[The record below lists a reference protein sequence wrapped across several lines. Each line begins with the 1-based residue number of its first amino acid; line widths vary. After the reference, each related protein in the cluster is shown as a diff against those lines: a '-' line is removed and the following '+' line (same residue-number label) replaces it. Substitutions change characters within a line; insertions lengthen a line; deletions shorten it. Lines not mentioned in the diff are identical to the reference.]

1 MTSFFNNY
9 FFIVLAIIAG
19 MMMPTQGAIN
29 TKLARYVESPVTA
42 AFISFFV
49 GTIALFVYMLV
60 AGTPFSNFTNSK
72 NAPVIA
78 WTGGLLGAFF
88 VSAIA
93 ASVPRLGVA
102 LTFSLAIAG
111 QMLITLVIDH
121 FGFLDVP
128 VKEISVPRVL
138 GVVLIVVGVIVIR
151 RF

>member
-29 TKLARYVESPVTA
+29 TKLAGYVESPVTA

-49 GTIALFVYMLV
+49 GTVALFVYMLA
-60 AGTPFSNFTNSK
+60 AGTPLSNFTNSK

-78 WTGGLLGAFF
+78 LTGGLLGAFF

>member
-1 MTSFFNNY
+1 MSSFFNNY

-29 TKLARYVESPVTA
+29 TKLAGYVESPVAA

-49 GTIALFVYMLV
+49 GTVALLVYMLA
-60 AGTPFSNFTNSK
+60 AGTPLSNFANSK

>member
-1 MTSFFNNY
+1 M
-9 FFIVLAIIAG
+9 LA
-19 MMMPTQGAIN
+19 
-29 TKLARYVESPVTA
+29 
-42 AFISFFV
+42 
-49 GTIALFVYMLV
+49 
-60 AGTPFSNFTNSK
+60 AGTPLSNFANSK

>member
-1 MTSFFNNY
+1 MSSFFNNY
-9 FFIVLAIIAG
+9 FFIILALAAG

-29 TKLARYVESPVTA
+29 TKLASYVESPVTA

-49 GTIALFVYMLV
+49 GTIALFGYLLIS
-60 AGTPFSNFTNSK
+60 GTSLNSLTNSK

-111 QMLITLVIDH
+111 QMLITLAIDH

-128 VKEISVPRVL
+128 IKEISLARIF
-138 GVVLIVVGVIVIR
+138 GVVLIVAGVIVIR